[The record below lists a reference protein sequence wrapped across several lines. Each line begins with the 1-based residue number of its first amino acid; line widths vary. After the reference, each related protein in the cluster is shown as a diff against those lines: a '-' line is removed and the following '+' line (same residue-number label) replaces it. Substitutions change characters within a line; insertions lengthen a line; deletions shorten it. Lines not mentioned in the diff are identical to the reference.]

1 MTLGEATAT
10 AVEVRMRGLEP
21 SDIPAC
27 ERLLAR
33 LPDWFGLE
41 AQNRAYVESLRTLPA
56 AVAELE
62 GELAG
67 FAALEQH
74 YPESVEIHVMAV
86 EKRLHRR
93 GVGRALAAWA
103 ESWCQAQGV
112 RWLHVKTRGPTTP
125 DPGYERTRRFYR
137 ALGFEPLFESL
148 TLWGPEDAALILVK
162 TLDASG

>member
-1 MTLGEATAT
+1 MTEQPASWT
-10 AVEVRMRGLEP
+10 VRGLET

-27 ERLLAR
+27 ERLLGR

-41 AQNRAYVESLRTLPA
+41 AQNRAYVESLRNLPA
-56 AVAELE
+56 AVAEVE

-67 FAALEQH
+67 FLALEQH
-74 YPESVEIHVMAV
+74 FPESVEIHVMAV
-86 EKRLHRR
+86 APELHRR

-103 ESWCQAQGV
+103 ECRCQRHGV

-148 TLWGPEDAALILVK
+148 TLWGPQDAALILVK
-162 TLDASG
+162 ALEIPE